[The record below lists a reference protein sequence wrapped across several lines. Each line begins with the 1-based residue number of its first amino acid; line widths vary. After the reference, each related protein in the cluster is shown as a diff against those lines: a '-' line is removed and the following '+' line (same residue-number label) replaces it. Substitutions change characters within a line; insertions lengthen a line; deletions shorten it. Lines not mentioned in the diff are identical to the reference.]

1 MSIFCYG
8 GSCRFY
14 PKCVGSMGGYVGFVD
29 VIEEL
34 EMLKVKICNV
44 WSEVLLNVRVR
55 GTKEWVVF

>member
-1 MSIFCYG
+1 M
-8 GSCRFY
+8 RWLD
-14 PKCVGSMGGYVGFVD
+14 GGYVGFVD